1 MQVSR
6 FCYTACMVKASRLAV
21 FDVDGTI
28 ADKGTIP
35 PSVIEGIKHLRS
47 VGYMSTVSTGRGYI
61 RLKEMLGDAFKDIVS
76 EEALLIIEHGTKI
89 VDFNGKVVFGEFFS
103 ERELD
108 HVIDFTRA
116 NIDLYKLVWF
126 NPVDLNQ
133 KVQVWCIN
141 QEDIAEEI
149 QKRGHYADV
158 FYCSIGEFEDI
169 LLKQRVTNVTLKLKD
184 YVKVENLKL
193 SFTRTDTNVIFQD
206 GNMEFV
212 KNNINKGLAVEY
224 VANQLAIE
232 PENIL
237 VAGNAIN
244 DIEMLD
250 IDSGLTL
257 LVSIEPIRSEIL
269 SYLSNPKKIVNVDS
283 PHELGE
289 YLKAKI
295 T

>member
-1 MQVSR
+1 MSKS
-6 FCYTACMVKASRLAV
+6 FRLAV

-28 ADKGTIP
+28 ADKG
-35 PSVIEGIKHLRS
+35 SVPMSVLEGIKHLRS
-47 VGYMSTVSTGRGYI
+47 KGYITTVSTGRGYI
-61 RLKEMLGDAFKDIVS
+61 RLKEMLGNNFKGIVS
-76 EEALLIIEHGTKI
+76 DEALLILEHGTKI
-89 VDFNGKVVFGEFFS
+89 VNFKGEVVFGEFFN

-108 HVIDFTRA
+108 HIVDFTRA
-116 NIDLYKLVWF
+116 NLDLYKLVWF
-126 NPVDLNQ
+126 NPEDVNQ

-141 QEDIAEEI
+141 ENDIDEEVK
-149 QKRGHYADV
+149 KRGHYANV

-169 LLKQRVTNVTLKLKD
+169 LLKQHITNVTLKLKE

-193 SFTRTDTNVIFQD
+193 TFTRTDTNVIFQD

-212 KNNINKGLAVEY
+212 KSNINKGLAVDY
-224 VANQLAIE
+224 VAKQLNIASE
-232 PENIL
+232 HIL

-257 LVSIEPIRSEIL
+257 LVSTEPVRSDIL
-269 SYLSNPKKIVNVDS
+269 SYLSSPEKVKNIDS

-289 YLKAKI
+289 YLKNKVS
-295 T
+295 